1 MKLYLALHI
10 VMALLAIF
18 TLGYSI
24 WSVIDT
30 NRILK
35 EFKRKKA
42 DLKMIYL
49 IVLRIACA
57 ECLIAVAMLLSLE
70 FEDFVQAKSA
80 KASNFNV

>member
-1 MKLYLALHI
+1 MKLYIALHI

-35 EFKRKKA
+35 EFKRKKSRPKNGLL
-42 DLKMIYL
+42 DRFKD
-49 IVLRIACA
+49 
-57 ECLIAVAMLLSLE
+57 CLC
-70 FEDFVQAKSA
+70 
-80 KASNFNV
+80 